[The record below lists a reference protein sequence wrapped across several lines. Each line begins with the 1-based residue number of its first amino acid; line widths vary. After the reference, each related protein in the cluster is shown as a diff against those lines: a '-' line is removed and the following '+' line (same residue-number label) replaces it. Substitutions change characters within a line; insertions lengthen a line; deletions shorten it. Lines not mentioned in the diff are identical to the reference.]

1 MAKDFITRMIIN
13 PWQRVIN
20 DSRSVGIILFA
31 GSVVSVI
38 LANTDIINNYSGF
51 WNHAFHLPG
60 YIHLPHSLLHWIND
74 GLMAVFFFL
83 VGMEIKR
90 ELLAGELSSVK
101 KSLLP
106 IFAAAGGMIA
116 PAVIYLLFNKETN
129 YEHGWGIPMA
139 TDIAF
144 SLGVASMLGKK
155 IPPALKIFLM
165 ALAIIDD
172 LGAILVIAF
181 FYGSAVQWIYL
192 LAGIAITTILIL
204 LPKLKIPFGWWNYV
218 LGVLLWYCMYNSGIH
233 ATIAGVI
240 FAFTIPLS
248 QLEKMQHALHV
259 PVNFI
264 ILPIFAT
271 ANTAIVL
278 PDNITYA
285 FTSTLSYGIILGL
298 LLGKPLGIVFA
309 CKMLVRLKWGEL
321 PDGVSWRQLT
331 GVGILA
337 GIGFTMSVFIAML
350 AFNEPAMQDMA
361 KVGVLAGSVLA
372 MAAGYVWLASLNNSQ
387 IHKPGA

>member
-1 MAKDFITRMIIN
+1 MAENLITRILIN

-31 GSVVSVI
+31 GSAVSMV
-38 LANTDIINNYSGF
+38 LANTDISDAYLGF
-51 WNHAFHLPG
+51 WNQAFHLPG
-60 YIHLPHSLLHWIND
+60 YLHLPHALLHWIND

-106 IFAAAGGMIA
+106 IFAAVGGMIA
-116 PAVIYLLFNKETN
+116 PAVIYLLFNKATN

-155 IPPALKIFLM
+155 MPSALKIFLM

-181 FYGSAVQWIYL
+181 FYGGAVQWIYL
-192 LAGIAITTILIL
+192 LTGIAITIVLIL
-204 LPKLKIPFGWWNYV
+204 LPKLKISFGWWNYV
-218 LGVLLWYCMYNSGIH
+218 LGILLWYCMYNSGIH
-233 ATIAGVI
+233 ATIAGVL

-248 QLEKMQHALHV
+248 RLEKMQHSLHV

-264 ILPIFAT
+264 ILPIFAI
-271 ANTAIVL
+271 ANTAIVI
-278 PDNITYA
+278 PDNITHA

-298 LLGKPLGIVFA
+298 MLGKPLGIVLA
-309 CKMLVRLKWGEL
+309 CRMLVRLKWGEL
-321 PDGVSWRQLT
+321 PEGVNWRQLT

-350 AFNEPAMQDMA
+350 AFNEPAIQDMA
-361 KVGVLAGSVLA
+361 KVGVLAGSVMA
-372 MAAGYVWLASLNNSQ
+372 MIVGYLWLLIISKNV
-387 IHKPGA
+387 

>member
-1 MAKDFITRMIIN
+1 MTKDFITRIIIN

-31 GSVVSVI
+31 GSVVSMI
-38 LANTDIINNYSGF
+38 LANTEISNDYPGF
-51 WNHAFHLPG
+51 WNQALHLPG
-60 YIHLPHSLLHWIND
+60 YLHLPHFLLHWIND

-90 ELLAGELSSVK
+90 ELLTGELSSVK

-181 FYGSAVQWIYL
+181 FYGNAVQWVYL
-192 LAGIAITTILIL
+192 LAGITITTILIS

-218 LGVLLWYCMYNSGIH
+218 LGILLWYCMYNSGIH

-264 ILPIFAT
+264 ILPIFAI
-271 ANTAIVL
+271 ANTAIVI

-285 FTSTLSYGIILGL
+285 FTSTLSYGIVLGL
-298 LLGKPLGIVFA
+298 LFGKPLGIVFA
-309 CKMLVRLKWGEL
+309 CKILVRLKWGEL
-321 PDGVSWRQLT
+321 PEGVHWRQLT

-350 AFNEPAMQDMA
+350 AFNEPAVQDMA

-372 MAAGYVWLASLNNSQ
+372 MVIGYVWLASLNNPQ
-387 IHKPGA
+387 IQKPGA

>member
-1 MAKDFITRMIIN
+1 MAGKLITRILVN

-31 GSVVSVI
+31 GSVISMI
-38 LANTDIINNYSGF
+38 LANTDISDAYIGF
-51 WNHAFHLPG
+51 WNQVFHLPG
-60 YIHLPHSLLHWIND
+60 YLYLPHSLLHWIND

-106 IFAAAGGMIA
+106 IFAALGGMVA
-116 PAVIYLLFNKETN
+116 PAVIYLLFNKETG

-144 SLGVASMLGKK
+144 SLGIASMLGKK
-155 IPPALKIFLM
+155 VPPALKIFLM

-192 LAGIAITTILIL
+192 LTGIAITIILISM
-204 LPKLKIPFGWWNYV
+204 PRLKISFGWWNYI
-218 LGVLLWYCMYNSGIH
+218 LGILLWYCMYNSGIH

-248 QLEKMQHALHV
+248 QLEKIQHTLHV
-259 PVNFI
+259 PVNFF
-264 ILPIFAT
+264 ILPIFAI

-278 PDNITYA
+278 PDNITGA
-285 FTSTLSYGIILGL
+285 ISSTLSYGIILGL

-309 CKMLVRLKWGEL
+309 CRMLVRLKWGEL
-321 PDGVSWRQLT
+321 PQGVNWQQLT

-337 GIGFTMSVFIAML
+337 GIGFTMSIFIAML
-350 AFNEPAMQDMA
+350 AFNEPATQDMA
-361 KVGVLAGSVLA
+361 KVGVLAGSVLS
-372 MAAGYVWLASLNNSQ
+372 MVIGYIWLSIISPKK
-387 IHKPGA
+387 IHPSE

>member
-1 MAKDFITRMIIN
+1 MAKNLITRILIN

-31 GSVVSVI
+31 GSAVSMV
-38 LANTDIINNYSGF
+38 LANTDISDAYLGF
-51 WNHAFHLPG
+51 WNQAFHLPG
-60 YIHLPHSLLHWIND
+60 YLHLPHALLHWIND

-106 IFAAAGGMIA
+106 IFAAVGGMIA
-116 PAVIYLLFNKETN
+116 PAVIYLLFNKATN

-155 IPPALKIFLM
+155 MPSALKIFLM

-192 LAGIAITTILIL
+192 LTGIAITIVLIS
-204 LPKLKIPFGWWNYV
+204 LPKLKISFGWWNYV
-218 LGVLLWYCMYNSGIH
+218 LGILLWYCMYNSGVH

-248 QLEKMQHALHV
+248 QLEKMQHSLHV

-264 ILPIFAT
+264 ILPIFAI
-271 ANTAIVL
+271 ANTAIVI
-278 PDNITYA
+278 PDNITHA

-298 LLGKPLGIVFA
+298 MLGKPLGIVLA
-309 CKMLVRLKWGEL
+309 CRMLVRLKWGEL
-321 PDGVSWRQLT
+321 PAGVNWRQLT

-337 GIGFTMSVFIAML
+337 GIGFTMSIFIAML
-350 AFNEPAMQDMA
+350 AFNEPAIQDMA
-361 KVGVLAGSVLA
+361 KVGVLAGSVLS
-372 MAAGYVWLASLNNSQ
+372 MVIGYVWLRFTSAEKQS
-387 IHKPGA
+387 

>member
-1 MAKDFITRMIIN
+1 MTRILIN

-31 GSVVSVI
+31 GSAVSMV
-38 LANTDIINNYSGF
+38 LANTDISDAYLGF
-51 WNHAFHLPG
+51 WNQAFHLPG
-60 YIHLPHSLLHWIND
+60 YLHLPHALLHWIND

-106 IFAAAGGMIA
+106 IFAAVGGMIA
-116 PAVIYLLFNKETN
+116 PAVIYLLFNKATN

-155 IPPALKIFLM
+155 MPSALKIFLM

-192 LAGIAITTILIL
+192 LIGIAITIVLIS
-204 LPKLKIPFGWWNYV
+204 LPKLKISFGWWNYV
-218 LGVLLWYCMYNSGIH
+218 LGILLWYCMYNSGVH

-248 QLEKMQHALHV
+248 QLEKMQHSLHV

-264 ILPIFAT
+264 ILPIFAI
-271 ANTAIVL
+271 ANTAIVI
-278 PDNITYA
+278 PDNITHA

-298 LLGKPLGIVFA
+298 MLGKPLGIVLA
-309 CKMLVRLKWGEL
+309 CRMLVRLKWGEL
-321 PDGVSWRQLT
+321 PAGVNWRQLT

-350 AFNEPAMQDMA
+350 AFNEPAIQDMA
-361 KVGVLAGSVLA
+361 KVGVLAGSVLS
-372 MAAGYVWLASLNNSQ
+372 MVIGYMWLRFTSAEKRS
-387 IHKPGA
+387 

>member
-1 MAKDFITRMIIN
+1 MAENLITRILIN

-31 GSVVSVI
+31 GSAVSMV
-38 LANTDIINNYSGF
+38 LANTDISDAYLGF
-51 WNHAFHLPG
+51 WNQAFHLPG
-60 YIHLPHSLLHWIND
+60 YLHLPHALLHWIND

-106 IFAAAGGMIA
+106 IFAAVGGMIA
-116 PAVIYLLFNKETN
+116 PAVIYLLFNKATN

-155 IPPALKIFLM
+155 MPSALKIFLM

-192 LAGIAITTILIL
+192 LIGIAITIVLIS
-204 LPKLKIPFGWWNYV
+204 LPKLKISFGWWNYV
-218 LGVLLWYCMYNSGIH
+218 LGILLWYCMYNSGVH

-248 QLEKMQHALHV
+248 QLEKMQHSLHV

-264 ILPIFAT
+264 ILPIFAI
-271 ANTAIVL
+271 ANTAIVI
-278 PDNITYA
+278 PDNITHA

-298 LLGKPLGIVFA
+298 MLGKPLGIVLA
-309 CKMLVRLKWGEL
+309 CRMLVRLKWGEL
-321 PDGVSWRQLT
+321 PAGVNWRQLT

-350 AFNEPAMQDMA
+350 AFNEPAIQDMA
-361 KVGVLAGSVLA
+361 KVGVLAGSVLS
-372 MAAGYVWLASLNNSQ
+372 MVIGYMWLRFTSAEKRS
-387 IHKPGA
+387 

>member
-1 MAKDFITRMIIN
+1 MAENLITRILIN

-31 GSVVSVI
+31 GSAVSMV
-38 LANTDIINNYSGF
+38 LANTDISDAYLGF
-51 WNHAFHLPG
+51 WNQAFHLPG
-60 YIHLPHSLLHWIND
+60 YLHLPHALLHWIND

-106 IFAAAGGMIA
+106 IFAAVGGMIA
-116 PAVIYLLFNKETN
+116 PAVIYLLFNKATN

-155 IPPALKIFLM
+155 MPSALKIFLM

-192 LAGIAITTILIL
+192 LTGIAITIVLIS
-204 LPKLKIPFGWWNYV
+204 LPKLKISFGWWNYV
-218 LGVLLWYCMYNSGIH
+218 LGILLWYCMYNSGVH

-248 QLEKMQHALHV
+248 QLEKMQHSLHV

-264 ILPIFAT
+264 ILPIFAI
-271 ANTAIVL
+271 ANTAIVI
-278 PDNITYA
+278 PDNITHA

-298 LLGKPLGIVFA
+298 MLGKPLGIVLA
-309 CKMLVRLKWGEL
+309 CRMLVRLKWGEL
-321 PDGVSWRQLT
+321 PAGVNWRQLT

-350 AFNEPAMQDMA
+350 AFNEPAIQDMA
-361 KVGVLAGSVLA
+361 KVGVLAGSVLS
-372 MAAGYVWLASLNNSQ
+372 MVIGYMWLRFTSAEKRS
-387 IHKPGA
+387 

>member
-1 MAKDFITRMIIN
+1 MAENLITRILIN

-31 GSVVSVI
+31 GSAVSMV
-38 LANTDIINNYSGF
+38 LANTDISDAYLGF
-51 WNHAFHLPG
+51 WNQAFHLPG
-60 YIHLPHSLLHWIND
+60 YLHLPHTLLHWIND

-106 IFAAAGGMIA
+106 IFAAVGGMIA
-116 PAVIYLLFNKETN
+116 PAVIYLLFNKATN

-155 IPPALKIFLM
+155 MPSALKIFLM

-192 LAGIAITTILIL
+192 LTGIAITIVLIS
-204 LPKLKIPFGWWNYV
+204 LPKLKISFGWWNYV
-218 LGVLLWYCMYNSGIH
+218 LGILLWYCMYNSGVH

-248 QLEKMQHALHV
+248 QLEKMQHSLHV

-264 ILPIFAT
+264 ILPIFAI
-271 ANTAIVL
+271 ANTAIVI
-278 PDNITYA
+278 PDNITHA

-298 LLGKPLGIVFA
+298 MLGKPLGIVLA
-309 CKMLVRLKWGEL
+309 CRMLVRLKWGEL
-321 PDGVSWRQLT
+321 PAGVNWRQLT

-350 AFNEPAMQDMA
+350 AFNEPAIQDMA
-361 KVGVLAGSVLA
+361 KVGVLAGSVLS
-372 MAAGYVWLASLNNSQ
+372 MVIGYMWLRFTSAEKRS
-387 IHKPGA
+387 